1 MNKTIENIWKEGFT
15 NKDMVIPKIN
25 DFYNK
30 KSISLVEKVINT
42 FKKEVTFLIPL
53 GVCFFL
59 YNIWLDNDNAAFWG
73 AVSALPCLVWYY
85 LGKRQIKSIED
96 IDYKASSY
104 QYLVSIKEKLERIK
118 RFNKRLILS
127 SVPISLLPMLIYT
140 YYNQRGKSI
149 REIFGVE
156 GLDLP
161 TETIFLILPIV
172 TLFALLFAEIYFKTR
187 FVKNSNKIG
196 SLINEIEELSK

>member
-149 REIFGVE
+149 GEIFGVE

>member
-1 MNKTIENIWKEGFT
+1 MNKSIENIWKEGFT

-30 KSISLVEKVINT
+30 KSISLIEKVINT
-42 FKKEVTFLIPL
+42 FKKEVAFLIPL

-59 YNIWLDNDNAAFWG
+59 YNIWLDNDNAVFWG
-73 AVSALPCLVWYY
+73 AMSALPCLVWYY

-104 QYLVSIKEKLERIK
+104 QYLVAIREKLERIK
-118 RFNKRLILS
+118 RFNKRLVLS
-127 SVPISLLPMLIYT
+127 SVPITLLPMLIYT

-149 REIFGVE
+149 GEIFGVE
-156 GLDLP
+156 GLNLP
-161 TETIFLILPIV
+161 TATIFLIIPIF
-172 TLFALLFAEIYFKTR
+172 TLVAILLAEVYFKSR
-187 FVKNSNKIG
+187 FIKKSNDIDY
-196 SLINEIEELSK
+196 LINEMEELRK

>member
-140 YYNQRGKSI
+140 YYNQQGKSI
-149 REIFGVE
+149 GEIFGVE

-161 TETIFLILPIV
+161 TATIFIIIPIF
-172 TLFALLFAEIYFKTR
+172 TLMAMLLAEVYFKSR
-187 FVKNSNKIG
+187 FIKKSNGIDN
-196 SLINEIEELSK
+196 LINEMEELRK

>member
-1 MNKTIENIWKEGFT
+1 MNKSIENIWKEGFT

-42 FKKEVTFLIPL
+42 FKKEITFLIPL

-73 AVSALPCLVWYY
+73 AVSALPCLFWYY

-104 QYLVSIKEKLERIK
+104 QYLVSIRQKLERIEK
-118 RFNKRLILS
+118 FYKRLVLS
-127 SVPISLLPMLIYT
+127 SVPISLSPMLIYT
-140 YYNQRGKSI
+140 YYNQKGKSI
-149 REIFGVE
+149 GEIFGVE
-156 GLDLP
+156 GLNLP

-172 TLFALLFAEIYFKTR
+172 TLFALLLTEIYFKR
-187 FVKNSNKIG
+187 IFLKNSKKIG
-196 SLINEIEELSK
+196 WLINEMEELSK

>member
-1 MNKTIENIWKEGFT
+1 MNKSIENIWKEGFT

-30 KSISLVEKVINT
+30 KSINLVENVINT
-42 FKKEVTFLIPL
+42 FKKEVIFLIPL
-53 GVCFFL
+53 GFCFFL

-149 REIFGVE
+149 GEIFGVE

-172 TLFALLFAEIYFKTR
+172 TLFALLFTEIYFKKR

-196 SLINEIEELSK
+196 SLINEMEELRK

>member
-30 KSISLVEKVINT
+30 KSISLVERVINT
-42 FKKEVTFLIPL
+42 FKREVAFLIPL

-149 REIFGVE
+149 GEIFGVE

-196 SLINEIEELSK
+196 SLINEMEELSK

>member
-1 MNKTIENIWKEGFT
+1 MNKSIENIWKEGFT

-25 DFYNK
+25 DLYNK
-30 KSISLVEKVINT
+30 KSISLVEKVIST
-42 FKKEVTFLIPL
+42 FKKEVAFLIPL
-53 GVCFFL
+53 GFCLFL
-59 YNIWLDNDNAAFWG
+59 YNIWLDNDNAVFWG
-73 AVSALPCLVWYY
+73 VMSALPCLVWFY

-104 QYLVSIKEKLERIK
+104 QYLISIREKLERIEK
-118 RFNKRLILS
+118 FNKRLVLS
-127 SVPISLLPMLIYT
+127 SVPITLLPMLIYT

-149 REIFGVE
+149 GEIFGVE
-156 GLDLP
+156 GLNFP

-172 TLFALLFAEIYFKTR
+172 TLFALLFTEISFKRR

-196 SLINEIEELSK
+196 SLINEMEELRN